1 MTDGFL
7 LVTNA
12 RAGGAEDDRVQAA
25 RAVLAGYGM
34 VELRPTEDA
43 ADLDRAVAE
52 LDGRRLVAAGGDGTL
67 HVIVN
72 RLHAQGR
79 LGEVPVAVI
88 PLGTGNDLARGLG
101 IPLDPEAAARV
112 AAEGTSRQLD
122 VLVDDR
128 GERSVNAVHAGL
140 GAQAAERSA
149 PMKPGLGPLAY
160 PLGALIAAVGERGWE
175 LQVALD
181 DGPLWARGERVLM
194 VGVGNASSI
203 GGGALL
209 CRGAAPDDG
218 QLDVVVVG
226 AVGPAARVAFGA
238 ALRRGEH
245 LERDDVVSARGRK
258 VTISG
263 EAVRYNADG
272 ELSEPVTRRTYR
284 VEPRA
289 WRVMVAPRAP
299 SGDDRA
305 GAVATHGWA

>member
-1 MTDGFL
+1 MADGFL

-25 RAVLAGYGM
+25 RTALAADGP

-43 ADLDRAVAE
+43 ADLDRAVAD

-72 RLHAQGR
+72 RLHAQRR

-112 AAEGTSRQLD
+112 AAEGDPRPLD

-128 GERSVNAVHAGL
+128 GERSINAVHAGL
-140 GAQAAERSA
+140 GARAAERSA
-149 PMKPGLGPLAY
+149 SMKSGLGPLAY

-175 LQVALD
+175 LHVTLD
-181 DGPLWARGERVLM
+181 DEPLWSGDERVLM
-194 VGVGNASSI
+194 VGVCNAPSI
-203 GGGALL
+203 GGGTLL
-209 CRGAAPDDG
+209 CKGAEPDDG
-218 QLDVVVVG
+218 RLDVVVVG
-226 AVGPAARVAFGA
+226 SVGPAARVAFGA

-245 LERDDVVSARGRK
+245 LERDDVVSARGRR
-258 VTISG
+258 VTVSG
-263 EAVRYNADG
+263 EPVRYNADG
-272 ELSEPVTRRTYR
+272 ELSDPVAQRTYR

-289 WRVMVAPRAP
+289 WKVLVAPRGP
-299 SGDDRA
+299 QGNDPW
-305 GAVATHGWA
+305 GAVGDPGDP